1 MFHPNTPLSGVGFLA
16 DAEACVCRIMG
27 SLNPF
32 AGVRVAFLVE
42 RHVGAGIPL
51 SF

>member
-1 MFHPNTPLSGVGFLA
+1 MFHPKTPLSGVGFWDEA
-16 DAEACVCRIMG
+16 VACVCRIMG

-32 AGVRVAFLVE
+32 AGLRVAFLVE